1 MAVKPANRSALP
13 LATDLELV
21 HYRVQLAPAS
31 KRGRLLRVQ
40 TSGGVVARSSYGGQP
55 CWQYLHGRSA
65 PCARCPVLGDG
76 KSERGWTTLD
86 ADAAD
91 GGHQALH
98 ATAGASTAE
107 LRWLRLSPELFGL
120 LCREKLQRLAHAAR
134 LSQQELRVLSLMA
147 DGFQSKEI
155 ASQLS
160 ISARTVKFHGTNL
173 LRKLGADS
181 RIGLLKLVLA
191 PEPASGAPSL
201 GR

>member
-1 MAVKPANRSALP
+1 MAVKPANRSSLP
-13 LATDLELV
+13 HAADAELV
-21 HYRVQLAPAS
+21 LYRVQLAPAS

-40 TSGGVVARSSYGGQP
+40 TSSGVVARSSHGGQT

-65 PCARCPVLGDG
+65 PCDRCPVLGDG

-86 ADAAD
+86 PDAAD
-91 GGHQALH
+91 GRHQALQ

-107 LRWLRLSPELFGL
+107 LRWLRLSPALLGL
-120 LCREKLQRLAHAAR
+120 LCRDKLERLAIAAR

-147 DGFQSKEI
+147 AGFQSKEI

-181 RIGLLKLVLA
+181 RIGLLKLVLS
-191 PEPASGAPSL
+191 PEPVVRSIS
-201 GR
+201 R